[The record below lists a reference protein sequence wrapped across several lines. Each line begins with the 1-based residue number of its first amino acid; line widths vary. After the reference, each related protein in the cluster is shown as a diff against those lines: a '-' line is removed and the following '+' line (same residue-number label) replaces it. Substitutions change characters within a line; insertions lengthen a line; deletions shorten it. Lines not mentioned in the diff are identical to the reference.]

1 MGGSKEGVAVMTK
14 VAETGTATPADFEF
28 AWKLYADSVRP
39 LIEPHILRE
48 RNEAW
53 KDDDEKARFATIWDV
68 SKVLIITC
76 DGTPIGW
83 VSVAETDKG
92 VHLKNFYIDELY
104 RNKGLGS
111 AVLRWLITQ
120 HKTRPFTAS
129 LIAGTPSRSLYERAG
144 FSETGQVGFETKM
157 QLT

>member
-1 MGGSKEGVAVMTK
+1 MTK
-14 VAETGTATPADFEF
+14 VAETRTATPADFEF
-28 AWKLYADSVRP
+28 AWKLYAKSVRP

-53 KDDDEKARFATIWDV
+53 KDDDEKSRFATIWDI

-76 DGTPIGW
+76 DGAPIGW
-83 VSVAETDKG
+83 VSVEKTDNS
-92 VHLKNFYIDELY
+92 VHIDNFYIDEIY

-111 AVLRWLITQ
+111 AVLSWLITQ
-120 HKTRPFTAS
+120 HTTRPFTTS
-129 LIAGTPSRSLYERAG
+129 LIAGSPSRSLYERAG
-144 FSETGQVGFETKM
+144 FAETQQLGFETKM